1 MEKYTKEQLEKKLD
15 ELFEQNVNS
24 IADIERYYWMLSASC
39 YIPRLPDR
47 FDVDWRLCLRCGK
60 RFGFQKYSVE
70 NKIAAICNVL
80 RNKGFDTWVNYY
92 CDACI
97 ENNGGKIGELKY
109 KKNEDTK
116 WKFFEFDDETI
127 EQLMCYCRQDNSG
140 DDK

>member
-15 ELFEQNVNS
+15 ELFEQNANS
-24 IADIERYYWMLSASC
+24 IADNEYDWMLSASC
-39 YIPRLPDR
+39 YIPRRWQDGINL
-47 FDVDWRLCLRCGK
+47 RLCLRCGK
-60 RFGFQKYSVE
+60 RFIFQKDSVQ
-70 NKIAAICNVL
+70 NKIAAICDVL

>member
-15 ELFEQNVNS
+15 ELFEQNENS
-24 IADIERYYWMLSASC
+24 LADIERYYWMLSVSC
-39 YIPRLPDR
+39 YMPRRGQDL
-47 FDVDWRLCLRCGK
+47 VAWRLCFRCGK
-60 RFGFQKYSVE
+60 HFVFQKYSVK
-70 NKIAAICNVL
+70 NKIDAICKVL
-80 RNKGFDTWVNYY
+80 HNKGFETWVNYY

-127 EQLMCYCRQDNSG
+127 EQLMCYCRQDNNG

>member
-24 IADIERYYWMLSASC
+24 IADIERYYWMLSVSC
-39 YIPRLPDR
+39 YMPRRWQD
-47 FDVDWRLCLRCGK
+47 DTRLCFRCGK
-60 RFGFQKYSVE
+60 HFVFQKYSVE
-70 NKIAAICNVL
+70 NKIDAIRNVL
-80 RNKGFDTWVNYY
+80 RNKGWTWVEYY

-127 EQLMCYCRQDNSG
+127 EQLMCYCKQDNSG

>member
-15 ELFEQNVNS
+15 ELFEQNENS
-24 IADIERYYWMLSASC
+24 IEDIEGYYWMLSVSC
-39 YIPRLPDR
+39 YMPRRWQDEIGM
-47 FDVDWRLCLRCGK
+47 RLCFRCGK
-60 RFGFQKYSVE
+60 HFVFQKYSMQ
-70 NKIAAICNVL
+70 NKIAEICNVL

>member
-15 ELFEQNVNS
+15 ELFEQNENS
-24 IADIERYYWMLSASC
+24 IEDIEGYYWMLSVSC
-39 YIPRLPDR
+39 YMPRLPDW
-47 FDVDWRLCLRCGK
+47 FDVDWRLCFRCGK
-60 RFGFQKYSVE
+60 RFVFQKYSVE
-70 NKIAAICNVL
+70 NKIDAICNVL

-127 EQLMCYCRQDNSG
+127 
-140 DDK
+140 

>member
-15 ELFEQNVNS
+15 ELFEQNANS
-24 IADIERYYWMLSASC
+24 IADIERYYWMLSVSC
-39 YIPRLPDR
+39 YMPRRWQD
-47 FDVDWRLCLRCGK
+47 DTRLCFRCGK
-60 RFGFQKYSVE
+60 HFVFQKYSVE
-70 NKIAAICNVL
+70 NKIDAIRNVL

>member
-15 ELFEQNVNS
+15 ELFEQNANS

-39 YIPRLPDR
+39 YIPRRWQD
-47 FDVDWRLCLRCGK
+47 DTRLCFRCGK
-60 RFGFQKYSVE
+60 HFVFQKYSMQ
-70 NKIAAICNVL
+70 NKIAEICNL
-80 RNKGFDTWVNYY
+80 LHNKGFATWVNYY

>member
-24 IADIERYYWMLSASC
+24 IADIERYYWMLSVSC
-39 YIPRLPDR
+39 YMPRRWQD
-47 FDVDWRLCLRCGK
+47 DTRLCFRCGK
-60 RFGFQKYSVE
+60 HFVFQKYSVE
-70 NKIAAICNVL
+70 NKIDAIRNVL

-109 KKNEDTK
+109 KKKRRYEM
-116 WKFFEFDDETI
+116 EV
-127 EQLMCYCRQDNSG
+127 LRVRR
-140 DDK
+140 